1 MTPSWIPLRTTDCD
15 RVADTVL
22 VGAGRRGEAGI
33 AHPTS
38 CRMDA
43 IPGPQ
48 TRERE
53 PGIRRCT
60 VGRSWSGSR
69 RGAATASRLYLD
81 AKRKEMT
88 Q

>member
-1 MTPSWIPLRTTDCD
+1 MTPSWIPPRTMDCD
-15 RVADTVL
+15 RVTGIVM
-22 VGAGRRGEAGI
+22 VNAGRRGEAGI
-33 AHPTS
+33 ARPTS
-38 CRMDA
+38 CRTDA

-53 PGIRRCT
+53 PGTRRGAA
-60 VGRSWSGSR
+60 GRSWSGSR
-69 RGAATASRLYLD
+69 RGAAIASRLCLD